1 MTSRSPSASI
11 DILGFNQGPQSN
23 GSLSKGKEATWF
35 PSYLN
40 SLKHE
45 VSPCE
50 DNFLT
55 NKGGAQTIREN
66 GVLNF
71 AILVR
76 GDNKVNNTKGISR

>member
-1 MTSRSPSASI
+1 MPSWSPSTSV
-11 DILGFNQGPQSN
+11 DNLGFNQGPQSN
-23 GSLSKGKEATWF
+23 GSLSKGKEATWL

-50 DNFLT
+50 DNVLT

-66 GVLNF
+66 GGLNF
-71 AILVR
+71 VILVR

>member
-1 MTSRSPSASI
+1 
-11 DILGFNQGPQSN
+11 L
-23 GSLSKGKEATWF
+23 

-50 DNFLT
+50 DNVLT

-76 GDNKVNNTKGISR
+76 GDNKVNNNKGISR